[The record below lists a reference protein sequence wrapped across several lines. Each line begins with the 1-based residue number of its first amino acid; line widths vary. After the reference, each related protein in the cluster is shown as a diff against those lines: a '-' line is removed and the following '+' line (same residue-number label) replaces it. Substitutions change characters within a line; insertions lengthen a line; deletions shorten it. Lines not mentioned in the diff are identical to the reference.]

1 MKVEDLVEQI
11 RRDNVSGAAQITRK
25 AAKTLILWS
34 QKRKGGSNRQ
44 LIEELLALGISLI
57 EAQPSMAPIFNLV
70 NRVLL
75 SVENLKP
82 GEQVQREAAE
92 LTREYLE
99 EMERRTARIAAKASS
114 VINAASL
121 IMTYSYSSSVLESL
135 IAARKSG
142 RKFEV
147 ICAES
152 RPLCEG
158 RNMVRRLGQEGVKSR
173 LVIDAALNSF
183 LKDTDLILIGADSLT
198 AEGIVNKIGSHTLAI
213 LARARKVPFFTVCG
227 SDKFLPR
234 QFAEGPKIEL
244 KDPREILERPLKNVT
259 VTNYY
264 FDITPLTLISGII
277 CEEGVLPR
285 REILRRLGKIKASSR
300 LLSKLRLSPEIR

>member
-1 MKVEDLVEQI
+1 MKFEDLVEQI

-25 AAKTLILWS
+25 AVRTLILWS
-34 QKRKGGSNRQ
+34 QKRKGGSNSQ

-75 SVENLKP
+75 RVENLKE
-82 GEQVQREAAE
+82 GEQVQREVTKLA
-92 LTREYLE
+92 REYLK

-114 VINAASL
+114 VINAASI

-135 IAARKSG
+135 VSAGKAG

-152 RPLCEG
+152 RPLFEG
-158 RNMVRRLGQEGVKSR
+158 RNMVRQLGQEGIKSR
-173 LVIDAALNSF
+173 LVIDAGLNSF
-183 LKDTDLILIGADSLT
+183 LKDTDLILVGADSLT
-198 AEGIVNKIGSHTLAI
+198 AAGIVNKIGSHGLAI

-234 QFAEGPKIEL
+234 QFAEGPEIKL

-259 VTNYY
+259 AINYY
-264 FDITPLTLISGII
+264 FDITPLSLISGVI
-277 CEEGVLPR
+277 CEEGILPR
-285 REILRRLGKIKASSR
+285 REILRRLGKIKVCSR
-300 LLSKLRLSPEIR
+300 LLSKLIPGN

>member
-1 MKVEDLVEQI
+1 LKMKFEDLVEQI

-25 AAKTLILWS
+25 AVKALILWS
-34 QKRKGGSNRQ
+34 QKRKRVSSNQ
-44 LIEELLALGISLI
+44 LNEELLARGTSLI
-57 EAQPSMAPIFNLV
+57 EAQPSMASIFNLV

-75 SVENLKP
+75 SVENLKE
-82 GEQVQREAAE
+82 GEQVRREAAE
-92 LTREYLE
+92 LAREYLK
-99 EMERRTARIAAKASS
+99 EMERSTTRIAAKASS

-135 IAARKSG
+135 IAAKKAG

-158 RNMVRRLGQEGVKSR
+158 RNMVRRLGQAGIKSR
-173 LVIDAALNSF
+173 LVIDAGLNSF
-183 LKDTDLILIGADSLT
+183 LKDTDLILMGADSLT
-198 AEGIVNKIGSHTLAI
+198 AAGIVNKIGSHALAI

-227 SDKFLPR
+227 TDKFLPR
-234 QFAEGPKIEL
+234 QFSEGPEIEL
-244 KDPREILERPLKNVT
+244 KDPREILEKPIKNVT
-259 VTNYY
+259 AINYY
-264 FDITPLTLISGII
+264 FDITPFSLLSGVI

-285 REILRRLGKIKASSR
+285 REILLRLGKIKVSSR
-300 LLSKLRLSPEIR
+300 LLSKLRLSP